1 MDNRT
6 KRLALATLANAPSI
20 AAAELLKQLTP
31 AERNEALR
39 LFSALG
45 IKPRPLATVDKLKTE

>member
-31 AERNEALR
+31 AERAEAER
-39 LFSALG
+39 LFRALG
-45 IKPRPLATVDKLKTE
+45 IKPQPLKTE